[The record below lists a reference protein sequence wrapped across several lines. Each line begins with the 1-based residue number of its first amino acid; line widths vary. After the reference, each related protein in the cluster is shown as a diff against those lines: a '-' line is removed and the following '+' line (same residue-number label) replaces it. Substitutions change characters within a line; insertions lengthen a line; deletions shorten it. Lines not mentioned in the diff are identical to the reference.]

1 MDTKRDFYEILDIDP
16 SADVDAITTAYRVL
30 VRRHADDKAL
40 FDEIT
45 EAYMTLVDPASRD
58 TYDRA
63 RARPEPGQEAVPAT
77 GRATVAPPPGH
88 VRCANCGKDSPHGQ
102 HYCGECGF
110 VLTPPPVEG
119 SGAPKLG
126 IGRLVLPDPEPS
138 LAFESDEILIGRGP
152 ECRVQLIADRYVS
165 GKHARVTAAMGI
177 FAIED
182 LGSTNGTLLN
192 GRKLEPRV
200 PAQLHDGDVI
210 TIGQTELRFEL
221 R

>member
-1 MDTKRDFYEILDIDP
+1 METKRDYYEILGVSP
-16 SADVDAITTAYRVL
+16 TADVDDVTAAYRVL

-45 EAYMTLVDPASRD
+45 EAYMTLVDPASREA
-58 TYDRA
+58 YDRSRGRSEA
-63 RARPEPGQEAVPAT
+63 ADGSSSAPQRASSAPPGQ
-77 GRATVAPPPGH
+77 
-88 VRCANCGKDSPHGQ
+88 VRCSNCGADSPHGQ
-102 HYCGECGF
+102 HYCGQCGF
-110 VLTPPPVEG
+110 VLAPPPVEG

-138 LAFESDEILIGRGP
+138 LAFESDEVLIGRGP
-152 ECRVQLIADRYVS
+152 ECRVQLIADRYLS
-165 GKHARVTAAMGI
+165 GKHARVTATMGI
-177 FAIED
+177 FSIED

-192 GRKLEPRV
+192 GVKLEPRK

-210 TIGQTELRFEL
+210 TVGQTEIRFEL